1 MDLGRLTLGE
11 AVAVV
16 SGVALILFMFLP
28 WYGVEARVEVPGVQS
43 FDAEAETLTAWEAFT
58 ITDVLLFLA
67 AALAVGLTLGAVA
80 GVRSIELP
88 QRPAPIVVAAGLF
101 AVLLILY
108 RLVDAPG
115 TDIDVSVGEVTID
128 RRIGV
133 FLALI
138 AAAGIAFGGYRAS
151 TERERPPRRPV
162 GRHERP

>member
-1 MDLGRLTLGE
+1 VDLGRLTLGE

-67 AALAVGLTLGAVA
+67 AALAVGLTLGTVA

-88 QRPAPIVVAAGLF
+88 RRPAPIVVAAGLF

-108 RLVDAPG
+108 RLIDAPG
-115 TDIDVSVGEVTID
+115 TDIDVSVGEVAIN
-128 RRIGV
+128 RRFGV

-138 AAAGIAFGGYRAS
+138 AAAGIAVGGYRAS
-151 TERERPPRRPV
+151 MERERAPRRPAS
-162 GRHERP
+162 RHERP